1 MERAGEFAKELDL
14 AAKVTGLNRKQ
25 LESSANALMMDARVR
40 TMISRIQDEDQKKR
54 ALANLAVIDSMKAL
68 SPALKDLATGAPML
82 EESFLLNQLSG
93 NRMGKLMEQAARGQI
108 DSITLNNELAA
119 LYPEMQKKA
128 NVMGEKYINALGKAL
143 PSMANVLNNMGE
155 MSTFSTKSRE
165 EVVAEQK
172 KRERITEFFANF
184 EKTMRNFRK
193 GLEEVFFGSKLF
205 EKLEGYLSGFLTGKT
220 DQVPRILKEL
230 IDAFDATLKW
240 MDAFL
245 SDVESQGLAATINDR
260 AQKFV
265 MWMFNLT
272 EASLG
277 GMAGETKWAKIFSAV
292 AAAIKEWWNSNT
304 KEGSF
309 FGDMKKDITEAVSK
323 GIHDGATAVWDA
335 MLLGIKSLWENN
347 QLILMVGGAIAG
359 LFVAKKLLSGGATT
373 AAPAAGGAAAGAQS
387 GGFLAGLGAQFTQ
400 AAGWLMK
407 GAAIGASM
415 IAIGY
420 GLVKL
425 AEGIEP
431 FNDIEWESI
440 GKAGVALTAVV
451 GAVALLGNLMTGPQ
465 IIGLGIGAAAVAA
478 VGLALR
484 AFPTDVLRE
493 LSVLMATAFEG
504 VGKTIER
511 VFTGISNIISK
522 ITEMRTAVIS
532 ATTEQI
538 RQLAGIPADNMF
550 AAAKGIQ
557 AIKDALD
564 GFAPGIFSG
573 ISQSIGGLFAPE
585 KVGPLDKMASLGP
598 QLQNAA
604 VGFTAFKSA
613 INGMNLANL
622 SMTSDQT
629 SSFESLTRRLPSFT
643 ESITAIGAQAS
654 NINDAAGAIN
664 AFKQATNGFDLKNF
678 TFTKEQLVSLADGTT
693 KLKALAEQLKSSRE
707 GFKKLDE
714 QGLKNIKEGVEGL
727 SKAFKDFNES
737 FINKFI
743 PKFEEMRSKTQ
754 EGILNDLGTKLDTLN
769 NTVTSLVTIED
780 ASKKH
785 LDTIANKKAGKVY

>member
-1 MERAGEFAKELDL
+1 
-14 AAKVTGLNRKQ
+14 
-25 LESSANALMMDARVR
+25 
-40 TMISRIQDEDQKKR
+40 MISRIQDEDQKKR

-143 PSMANVLNNMGE
+143 PSMANVLNNMGD

-165 EVVAEQK
+165 EALAEQK

-205 EKLEGYLSGFLTGKT
+205 ERLEGYLSGFLTGKT

-272 EASLG
+272 EESLG

-309 FGDMKKDITEAVSK
+309 FDDIKKEITKGVSD
-323 GIHDGATAVWDA
+323 GILSGAKAVWNA
-335 MLLGIKSLWENN
+335 MLDFGIKYWKEILIGFSAIGALWLAKNF
-347 QLILMVGGAIAG
+347 IGGAASGAG
-359 LFVAKKLLSGGATT
+359 QRAVG
-373 AAPAAGGAAAGAQS
+373 AGGTTAAGAQS

-407 GAAIGASM
+407 GVAIGASM

-420 GLVKL
+420 GLGKL
-425 AEGIEP
+425 AEGMKG
-431 FNDIEWESI
+431 FQDIEWESM

-465 IIGLGIGAAAVAA
+465 IIGLFVGAAAVGA

-622 SMTSDQT
+622 SMTSEQT
-629 SSFESLTRRLPSFT
+629 SSFEAITRRLPSFT

-654 NINDAAGAIN
+654 NINDAASAIN

>member
-1 MERAGEFAKELDL
+1 
-14 AAKVTGLNRKQ
+14 
-25 LESSANALMMDARVR
+25 
-40 TMISRIQDEDQKKR
+40 
-54 ALANLAVIDSMKAL
+54 
-68 SPALKDLATGAPML
+68 
-82 EESFLLNQLSG
+82 
-93 NRMGKLMEQAARGQI
+93 
-108 DSITLNNELAA
+108 
-119 LYPEMQKKA
+119 
-128 NVMGEKYINALGKAL
+128 
-143 PSMANVLNNMGE
+143 
-155 MSTFSTKSRE
+155 
-165 EVVAEQK
+165 
-172 KRERITEFFANF
+172 
-184 EKTMRNFRK
+184 
-193 GLEEVFFGSKLF
+193 
-205 EKLEGYLSGFLTGKT
+205 
-220 DQVPRILKEL
+220 
-230 IDAFDATLKW
+230 
-240 MDAFL
+240 
-245 SDVESQGLAATINDR
+245 
-260 AQKFV
+260 
-265 MWMFNLT
+265 
-272 EASLG
+272 
-277 GMAGETKWAKIFSAV
+277 
-292 AAAIKEWWNSNT
+292 
-304 KEGSF
+304 
-309 FGDMKKDITEAVSK
+309 
-323 GIHDGATAVWDA
+323 
-335 MLLGIKSLWENN
+335 
-347 QLILMVGGAIAG
+347 
-359 LFVAKKLLSGGATT
+359 
-373 AAPAAGGAAAGAQS
+373 
-387 GGFLAGLGAQFTQ
+387 
-400 AAGWLMK
+400 
-407 GAAIGASM
+407 
-415 IAIGY
+415 
-420 GLVKL
+420 
-425 AEGIEP
+425 
-431 FNDIEWESI
+431 
-440 GKAGVALTAVV
+440 
-451 GAVALLGNLMTGPQ
+451 
-465 IIGLGIGAAAVAA
+465 
-478 VGLALR
+478 
-484 AFPTDVLRE
+484 
-493 LSVLMATAFEG
+493 
-504 VGKTIER
+504 
-511 VFTGISNIISK
+511 
-522 ITEMRTAVIS
+522 MRTAVIS

-629 SSFESLTRRLPSFT
+629 SSFESLTRRLPLFT

-654 NINDAAGAIN
+654 NINDAASAIN

-769 NTVTSLVTIED
+769 NTVTSLLTIED